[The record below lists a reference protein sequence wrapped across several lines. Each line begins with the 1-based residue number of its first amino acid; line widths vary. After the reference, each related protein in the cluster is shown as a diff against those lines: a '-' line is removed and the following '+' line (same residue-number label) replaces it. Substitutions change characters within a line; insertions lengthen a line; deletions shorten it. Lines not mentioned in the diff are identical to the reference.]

1 MIAQHPH
8 TTANPRQLTYRITC
22 LLVLAA
28 IASGTDACA
37 PYRVEYMED
46 ALRQATQSELVHKF
60 GYPQRLKRT
69 KSGEQVWEYDFQ
81 GGERTCV
88 TYAVTFNA
96 EDELRQWE
104 RRECRKEPPP
114 SKAR

>member
-1 MIAQHPH
+1 MIALHPH
-8 TTANPRQLTYRITC
+8 TTANPHQLIYRVTC

-28 IASGTDACA
+28 IASGTAACT

-46 ALRQATQSELVHKF
+46 ALRQTTQAELVHKF
-60 GYPQRLKRT
+60 GYPHRLKRV
-69 KSGEQVWEYDFQ
+69 KNGDQIWEYDFQ
-81 GGERTCV
+81 GGESKCV

-96 EDELRQWE
+96 EDELQQWE
-104 RRECRKEPPP
+104 RRECRNEPSP